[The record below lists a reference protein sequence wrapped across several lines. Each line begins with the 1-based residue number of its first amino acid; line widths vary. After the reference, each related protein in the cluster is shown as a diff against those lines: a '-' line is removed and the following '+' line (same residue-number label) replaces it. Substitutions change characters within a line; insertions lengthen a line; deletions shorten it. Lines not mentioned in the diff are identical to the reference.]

1 LISGRYVTIQ
11 NVGLRSTAAMTREGT
26 DISFPNGM
34 LVQNSIENLS
44 RRNRFLILTTLGL
57 SSRCS
62 LEQVQ
67 YVIARVRE
75 MLYSHSRVEQR
86 TARFRMTGVQGL
98 AYNVELFAYVLT
110 GNYADFAAIQE
121 DIFFR
126 ITRIV
131 ESAGASWAI
140 PGQLSF
146 PTPNQLIDEDKA
158 ASAQRVV
165 QEWQDKRE
173 SPFPD
178 FSDDRIAHLRGS
190 ISYPPHSSDPPTKN
204 ENPFKK
210 AV

>member
-1 LISGRYVTIQ
+1 
-11 NVGLRSTAAMTREGT
+11 
-26 DISFPNGM
+26 
-34 LVQNSIENLS
+34 
-44 RRNRFLILTTLGL
+44 
-57 SSRCS
+57 
-62 LEQVQ
+62 
-67 YVIARVRE
+67 
-75 MLYSHSRVEQR
+75 
-86 TARFRMTGVQGL
+86 MTGVQGL
-98 AYNVELFAYVLT
+98 SYNIELFAYVLS
-110 GNYADFAAIQE
+110 GDYADFTAIQE

-126 ITRIV
+126 ITSIV
-131 ESAGASWAI
+131 ESAGASWAL

-165 QEWQDKRE
+165 QEWQNKNE